1 MFLFLIQISVYYSP
15 GGKFFTP
22 FFVIKLVIN
31 PRFNNALSE
40 TLRTYTFLVMVF
52 IVREIMSIMLKVWK
66 IKSRR
71 VTRNFLWQGNFLGIR
86 APS

>member
-1 MFLFLIQISVYYSP
+1 MFLFIIQISVYYSP

-22 FFVIKLVIN
+22 FFVMKLVIN
-31 PRFNNALSE
+31 PRFSNALSE

-52 IVREIMSIMLKVWK
+52 IVSEIMSIMLKAWK
-66 IKSRR
+66 IKSRC
-71 VTRNFLWQGNFLGIR
+71 VTRNVLGQGSFLGIR